1 MFFIS
6 SIRFV
11 LLFVIM
17 HVDSGIKNIS
27 SFPLGDSRNQQAL
40 SHQLCIYLALNVY
53 ILLYCYHCSSI
64 LHAPMTN
71 AGLVV
76 LAIIMM

>member
-1 MFFIS
+1 MFLIS

-40 SHQLCIYLALNVY
+40 SHVYLALNVY

-64 LHAPMTN
+64 QHTPMTS